1 MRHTYRLMTLFCWL
15 VFCGAITL
23 SLSACAKKQMV
34 KKDAEELEDDE
45 FESEELDIHGKNFVE
60 SKHLDT
66 IRFAYDSSELSSE
79 ARDLL
84 AANAEYLMKKPN
96 LEILTEGHC
105 DERGT
110 IGYNLALG
118 QKRGAIVRKYYLAL
132 GIEPERVGSLSYGKE
147 KLLCF
152 EQSEDCWSKNRRVE
166 TKIRAFQTVSRD
178 DEESEVI
185 EDEIETKEK
194 RR

>member
-1 MRHTYRLMTLFCWL
+1 MRQPYRLMTLFCWL
-15 VFCGAITL
+15 AFCGAITL

-45 FESEELDIHGKNFVE
+45 FESEELDIHGKNFVV
-60 SKHLDT
+60 SRHLDT
-66 IRFAYDSSELSSE
+66 IRFAYDSSKLSSE

-84 AANAEYLMKKPN
+84 AANAKYLMKKSN

-132 GIEPERVGSLSYGKE
+132 GIEPERVGSLSYGEE

-152 EQSEDCWSKNRRVE
+152 EHSEDCWSKNRRVE